1 VTSIGELGAAA
12 HKAVALAQQ
21 EKSTWTRADVVKYL
35 GCALPALLAALAA
48 KAVMSSRS
56 VGPRGPA

>member
-35 GCALPALLAALAA
+35 GCALPALLAA